1 MSGFFP
7 ATIPG
12 GRSRAI
18 LSGAA
23 AVSLLLI
30 AGCMSQVSYQPAER
44 VAETAGTAD
53 AKKRISELLLRAREP
68 HVTSVR
74 PTDDYLQYFWERM
87 APETI
92 INPVY
97 VANVAEIH
105 YSSVS
110 QIEVYDNN
118 WVFVWGPQKESVEKV
133 NFSSQED
140 ARAFADLVS
149 SFRTLAKS
157 SVFPPRPPQ
166 GGGIPAG
173 PVPASVPKGQ
183 TDSAKPV
190 KATTRS

>member
-1 MSGFFP
+1 MAGFYL

-18 LSGAA
+18 LSAVAA
-23 AVSLLLI
+23 GSLLLV
-30 AGCMSQVSYQPAER
+30 AGCAPEVAYQPDER
-44 VAETAGTAD
+44 VAETAGAAE
-53 AKKRISELLLRAREP
+53 AKKRMSQLLLRAREP

-74 PTDDYLQYFWERM
+74 PTDDYVQYFWEKL

-110 QIEVYDNN
+110 HIDVYENN
-118 WVFVWGPQKESVEKV
+118 WVFVWGPLKETVEKV

-140 ARAFADLVS
+140 ARAFADLVA
-149 SFRTLAKS
+149 SFRALAKRE
-157 SVFPPRPPQ
+157 V
-166 GGGIPAG
+166 PAG

-190 KATTRS
+190 KATTTRS